1 MTATDAALDSPRAG
15 RRRRPRPLLT
25 ARDQRGRERLLDALV
40 VAAPALL
47 GLALCLYQITTRSL
61 WLDESATVAIASQHG
76 AAFGSAVAHDGGNML
91 AYYALLHVVITLF
104 GSGALAIRLPAAL
117 AAAATVAVVG
127 ALGLRLANRRAA
139 LFAGLLTAVSLTM
152 VYWGQDARGYTPMI
166 ALVAGSFLALLAVL
180 EGRGGFKAWLAYV
193 VLTTA
198 AIYVGLEAVLVL
210 PAQLVALIWFRDR
223 WRPVVLG
230 MLVTLAC
237 CIPLAV
243 LAANR
248 GSTQLFWVPSPSF
261 RVLVQVVQ
269 AATSSGLQPSFYT
282 STTTA
287 LLVLTLVLL
296 LAGAIRTWETAR
308 AGGVV
313 WRPALMLAW
322 LLVPAAVASI
332 ESAVGQ
338 SIFQPRYL
346 LISLPAVSLLVGWT
360 LTDRR
365 LPRWLS
371 LGVMAALIA
380 LRALQ
385 LAPAYGV
392 SPENWRGATSYVLA
406 HARSGDCAAFYPLD
420 NRQAFRYY
428 LKDFAKAP
436 RPILPAT
443 PWREVRPFVEDYA
456 SLSTAQLAQVP
467 RECQRVWLLA
477 SHEGRVGGPPISS
490 GNYTRFNRLTEGLSR
505 QYPVV
510 SRTTTFGQAG
520 VVTVTLYSR

>member
-1 MTATDAALDSPRAG
+1 MTATDTTLDSPRTG
-15 RRRRPRPLLT
+15 RRRPGPLLH
-25 ARDQRGRERLLDALV
+25 ARREPSRERLLDAIV
-40 VAAPALL
+40 VAAPTLL

-91 AYYALLHVVITLF
+91 AYYALLHVVIAWF
-104 GSGALAIRLPAAL
+104 GSGALAIRLPAAI
-117 AAAATVAVVG
+117 AAAATVALVG
-127 ALGLRLANRRAA
+127 VLGLRLANRRAA
-139 LFAGLLTAVSLTM
+139 LVAGVLTAVSLSM
-152 VYWGQDARGYTPMI
+152 VYWGQDARGYTPVI
-166 ALVAGSFLALLAVL
+166 ALVAASFLALLAVL
-180 EGRGGFKAWLAYV
+180 EGRGGWRAWLAYV
-193 VLTTA
+193 VVTTTA
-198 AIYVGLEAVLVL
+198 VYVGLEAVLVV

-223 WRPVVLG
+223 WRRVVSA
-230 MLVTLAC
+230 MLVSAVC

-243 LAANR
+243 LAAER

-269 AATSSGLQPSFYT
+269 EVTSSGLQPSFYT

-296 LAGAIRTWETAR
+296 LVGAIRTWEAAR
-308 AGGVV
+308 AGEVV

-322 LLVPAAVASI
+322 LLVPAAVAAV

-346 LISLPAVSLLVGWT
+346 LVSLPAVSLLLGWT
-360 LTDRR
+360 LTD
-365 LPRWLS
+365 PRFPRSLS
-371 LGVMAALIA
+371 LGLIATLIA

-392 SPENWRGATSYVLA
+392 SPENWRGATAYVLF
-406 HARSGDCAAFYPLD
+406 HQQPGDCAAFYPLD
-420 NRQAFRYY
+420 NRQAVRYY
-428 LKDFAKAP
+428 LKDLAKAP

-456 SLSTAQLAQVP
+456 SLSNAQLAQVF
-467 RECQRVWLLA
+467 RECGRVWLFS
-477 SHEGRVGGPPISS
+477 SHEGKVGGPPISS
-490 GNYTRFNRLTEGLSR
+490 GNFTRFRRLTERLGR
-505 QYPVV
+505 EYEVV
-510 SRTTTFGQAG
+510 SRTTSFGQAR

>member
-1 MTATDAALDSPRAG
+1 MSTTDATLESPRAG
-15 RRRRPRPLLT
+15 RRRTRTPLT
-25 ARDQRGRERLLDALV
+25 TGGKRDRERLLDAV
-40 VAAPALL
+40 VVVAPALL

-76 AAFGSAVAHDGGNML
+76 AAFGAAVAHDGGNML
-91 AYYALLHVVITLF
+91 AYYALLHVVIAVF

-127 ALGLRLANRRAA
+127 VLGLRLANRRAA
-139 LFAGLLTAVSLTM
+139 LVAGLLTAVSLSM

-166 ALVAGSFLALLAVL
+166 ALVAASFLSLIAVL
-180 EGRGGFKAWLAYV
+180 EGRGGWRAWLAYV
-193 VLTTA
+193 ILTTA
-198 AIYVGLEAVLVL
+198 AIYVGLEAVLVV
-210 PAQLVALIWFRDR
+210 PAQLVALVWFRDR
-223 WRPVVLG
+223 WRPVLSAL
-230 MLVTLAC
+230 LVTAVC

-243 LAANR
+243 LASER

-261 RVLVQVVQ
+261 RVLGHVARAV
-269 AATSSGLQPSFYT
+269 TSSGLQPSFYT

-296 LAGAIRTWETAR
+296 IAGAVRAWDVAR
-308 AGGVV
+308 AEGVV
-313 WRPALMLAW
+313 WRPALVIAW
-322 LLVPAAVASI
+322 LLVPAVVALV

-338 SIFQPRYL
+338 SIFEPRYL
-346 LISLPAVSLLVGWT
+346 LVSLPAVSLLLGWT

-371 LGVMAALIA
+371 LSAIAGVIA

-392 SPENWRGATSYVLA
+392 SSENWRGATSYVLA
-406 HARSGDCAAFYPLD
+406 HGQPGDCAAFYPLD

-428 LKDFAKAP
+428 LKDLAQAP

-443 PWREVRPFVEDYA
+443 PWRKVRPFVEDYA
-456 SLSTAQLAQVP
+456 TLSGAQVAQVSH
-467 RECQRVWLLA
+467 ECRRVWVLA
-477 SHEGRVGGPPISS
+477 SHEGKVGGPPISRGNFARFERLADALRSDYPTVS
-490 GNYTRFNRLTEGLSR
+490 GPIN
-505 QYPVV
+505 
-510 SRTTTFGQAG
+510 FGQAG
-520 VVTVTLYSR
+520 VVTLSLYSR

>member
-1 MTATDAALDSPRAG
+1 
-15 RRRRPRPLLT
+15 
-25 ARDQRGRERLLDALV
+25 
-40 VAAPALL
+40 
-47 GLALCLYQITTRSL
+47 
-61 WLDESATVAIASQHG
+61 
-76 AAFGSAVAHDGGNML
+76 
-91 AYYALLHVVITLF
+91 VIIGLF
-104 GSGALAIRLPAAL
+104 GSGPLAIRLPAAI
-117 AAAATVAVVG
+117 AAAATVALVG
-127 ALGLRLANRRAA
+127 VLGLRLANRRAA
-139 LFAGLLTAVSLTM
+139 LLAGVLTAVSLSM

-166 ALVAGSFLALLAVL
+166 ALVAASFLALLAVL
-180 EGRGGFKAWLAYV
+180 EGRGGWRAWAGYV
-193 VLTTA
+193 ILTTA
-198 AIYVGLEAVLVL
+198 AIYVGLEAVLVV

-223 WRPVVLG
+223 WRPVVSA
-230 MLVTLAC
+230 MLVTAAC

-243 LAANR
+243 LAAQR

-269 AATSSGLQPSFYT
+269 AVTSSGLQPSFNT

-287 LLVLTLVLL
+287 LIVLTLVLVL
-296 LAGAIRTWETAR
+296 VGAIRTWEAAR
-308 AGGVV
+308 AGDVF
-313 WRPALMLAW
+313 WQPALMLSW
-322 LLVPAAVASI
+322 LLVPAAVASV
-332 ESAVGQ
+332 ESVVGQ

-346 LISLPAVSLLVGWT
+346 LVSLPAVSLLLGWT

-365 LPRWLS
+365 PPRWLS
-371 LGVMAALIA
+371 LGLIAAVIA

-406 HARSGDCAAFYPLD
+406 QARPGDCAAFYPLD

-428 LKDFAKAP
+428 LKDFANAP

-443 PWREVRPFVEDYA
+443 PWREVRPFIEDYA
-456 SLSTAQLAQVP
+456 SLSSAQLARVP

-490 GNYTRFNRLTEGLSR
+490 GNFTRFTRLTEALSR
-505 QYPVV
+505 GYPNV
-510 SRTTTFGQAG
+510 SQTTSFGQAG